1 MKHSFF
7 RFSVLTLCLLLCLSS
22 MAACRDKGNPEDGT
36 DTTAGDEVT
45 TKAPRPVLPP
55 ENIPPL
61 NQEIESNDG
70 ESLAGYTIDQLT
82 AMWGSAVAEMYGE
95 RGYVWEMPN
104 DLDYVIAYFDEEYYV
119 TEMTYF
125 SAMKATVVALEGDTV
140 TVAPAVGEKELS
152 VAESFA
158 IPVSAF
164 PAKTQEKLAEGLTV
178 YVTYTGTATAD
189 GQIADLVRADTARP
203 TSGFARF

>member
-1 MKHSFF
+1 MKNSFS
-7 RFSVLTLCLLLCLSS
+7 RFVLVTLCLLLCLSAL
-22 MAACRDKGNPEDGT
+22 AACRDKGNPEDGT

-61 NQEIESNDG
+61 DREIVNSAG
-70 ESLAGYTIDQLT
+70 ESLAGYTVDQLT
-82 AMWGSAVAEMYGE
+82 ATWGSPVAEMFGE

-104 DLDYVIAYFDEEYYV
+104 DLDYVIAYFDEDYYV

-140 TVAPAVGEKELS
+140 TVAPAHGEKELT
-152 VAESFA
+152 VAESFG
-158 IPVSAF
+158 IPASAF
-164 PAKTQEKLAEGLTV
+164 PTKTREKLAEGLTV
-178 YVTYTGTATAD
+178 YVTYTGTANAD
-189 GQIADLVRADTARP
+189 GQITDIVRADTARP

>member
-1 MKHSFF
+1 MKHSFL

-22 MAACRDKGNPEDGT
+22 LAACRDKGNPEDGK

-45 TKAPRPVLPP
+45 TKAPRPVLPL

-61 NQEIESNDG
+61 DQKIGSSAGD
-70 ESLAGYTIDQLT
+70 SLAGYTIDQLT
-82 AMWGSAVAEMYGE
+82 AMWGSAVAEMFGE

-104 DLDYVIAYFDEEYYV
+104 DLDYVIAYFDEDYYV

-140 TVAPAVGEKELS
+140 TVAPAAGEKELS
-152 VAESFA
+152 AAESFS

-164 PAKTQEKLAEGLTV
+164 PTKTREKLAEGLTV
-178 YVTYTGTATAD
+178 YVTYTGTATAN
-189 GQIADLVRADTARP
+189 GQITDIVRADTAKP
-203 TSGFARF
+203 TSEFARF

>member
-1 MKHSFF
+1 MKHSFL

-22 MAACRDKGNPEDGT
+22 LAACRDKGAPEDGK

-82 AMWGSAVAEMYGE
+82 AMWGSAVAEMFGE
-95 RGYVWEMPN
+95 RGYVWEMP
-104 DLDYVIAYFDEEYYV
+104 DDYDYVIAYFDEDYYV

-140 TVAPAVGEKELS
+140 TVAPANGEEELT
-152 VAESFA
+152 VAESFRVPA
-158 IPVSAF
+158 SAF
-164 PAKTQEKLAEGLTV
+164 PSKTLEGLTEGATV
-178 YVTYTGTATAD
+178 FVTYTGTATAD
-189 GQIADLVRADTARP
+189 GGISDIVRADTARP